1 MAASKGD
8 QELHIRSRSSPRPR
22 ESVAEQRRRIH
33 RSRSQ
38 RIHRSLSGE
47 EEEEED
53 HTKALM
59 SQGAIID

>member
-47 EEEEED
+47 EEEED